1 MEIPRASINYYDGV
15 NECRVL
21 AVHLTQEPTSLIEEL
36 IRFVFQESETNYW
49 SRINWKLACD
59 PCSEELRGARKD
71 GLNTRVLTI
80 ELSCEVS
87 LRLRAMDAQPRKRVV
102 Q

>member
-1 MEIPRASINYYDGV
+1 MEIPRASINYYYGV

-49 SRINWKLACD
+49 SRISWKLACD
-59 PCSEELRGARKD
+59 PCSEELQGARRD
-71 GLNTRVLTI
+71 SLTAMVLTI
-80 ELSCEVS
+80 ELSCDV
-87 LRLRAMDAQPRKRVV
+87 L
-102 Q
+102 